1 MLYNKSK
8 IRKILVKENN
18 NIKKKACKIVIIV
31 KPWKE
36 GAMQHRELDQYIQA
50 YLNGEA
56 TAFDIIY
63 SETKKSVYL
72 SIYALVKDQSTIE
85 DLMQETYMKAINSL
99 DYYQIGTN
107 FKAWISRIA
116 RNLTLNYLKKA
127 NREELVDPQEI
138 SYLFEDDSS
147 DNKLLNQALNILSGQ
162 EKEIVIYRI
171 ILNYTFKEISDI
183 LKIPLGTIFWTYQKA
198 ITKIK
203 REL

>member
-1 MLYNKSK
+1 
-8 IRKILVKENN
+8 
-18 NIKKKACKIVIIV
+18 
-31 KPWKE
+31 
-36 GAMQHRELDQYIQA
+36 
-50 YLNGEA
+50 
-56 TAFDIIY
+56 
-63 SETKKSVYL
+63 
-72 SIYALVKDQSTIE
+72 
-85 DLMQETYMKAINSL
+85 
-99 DYYQIGTN
+99 
-107 FKAWISRIA
+107 
-116 RNLTLNYLKKA
+116 LNYLKKA

-138 SYLFEDDSS
+138 TYLFEDDSS